1 VSILT
6 QSRNA
11 AIIIDV
17 SVVPNTHLN
26 LKHRGKWFVPMRQ
39 FVDPTWSQLEL

>member
-1 VSILT
+1 LSILT
-6 QSRNA
+6 QSGNT

-26 LKHRGKWFVPMRQ
+26 LKHRGKWFAPMWQ
-39 FVDPTWSQLEL
+39 QLEL